1 MRMRY
6 MKRGLMGLY
15 VIILATAVSGFIS
28 PYQFTGA
35 LEKGDTAPDFTTR
48 TTSGKDITLS
58 TMVEEG
64 NVVILFFQGFWCTG
78 CHKSLCHFKDDLAK
92 VTKKGGHTI
101 AISPTPL
108 SGRPHNRER
117 PQKDVSIVIDED
129 LSIMRGFGI
138 IDDNQTEY
146 LRASINFGK
155 QDFSFIPATYIIDEN
170 LTVKFAHVD
179 PDFTINAFVDS
190 LLVHP

>member
-1 MRMRY
+1 

-15 VIILATAVSGFIS
+15 AIILVSAMTGFINPHQS
-28 PYQFTGA
+28 AGA
-35 LEKGDTAPDFTTR
+35 LQKGDLVPDFTTR
-48 TTSGKDITLS
+48 TTAGKQISLS
-58 TMVEEG
+58 KMVEDG

-78 CHKSLCHFKDDLAK
+78 CHKSLSHFKEDLAK

-117 PQKDVSIVIDED
+117 PQKDVSIVIDDD

-138 IDDNQTEY
+138 IDDKQSEY
-146 LRASINFGK
+146 LRASKSFGK

-170 LTVKFAHVD
+170 LKVKFAHVD
-179 PDFTINAFVDS
+179 PDFTVNAFVDS
-190 LLVHP
+190 LLIHP